1 MTYIRTNVA
10 KPANSAGAGSPKKPN
25 VTIIAVA
32 DIATYPAR
40 DDKGV
45 LIAGNFVLNTG
56 AQAISVYMT
65 PTKIKAGYEPE
76 GDGEDGQ
83 TFKHKFEGPHPG
95 DSLAINEYVQ
105 NNSGEPCIIIVENC
119 TDGSKRVYGTKCA
132 PMYLKPSGTDEN
144 DNRNHMLVFEQYAK
158 RNLLPAHYTG
168 AIPTVA
174 PFPVVSSTAVALSPA
189 NGYVYQLPSLAT
201 TASIAVATSTLEH
214 GDIVT
219 LIGGGGAAPATLAS
233 GVTDKSALLTSG
245 STWTGLS
252 GATINLKVFKA
263 GAVTLFI
270 EQSRA

>member
-1 MTYIRTNVA
+1 MYLRTNVA

-32 DIATYPAR
+32 DIATFPAR

-45 LIAGNFVLNTG
+45 LIAGNFVLKTG
-56 AQAISVYMT
+56 AQAISIYMT
-65 PTKIKAGYEPE
+65 QTKIKAGYEPE
-76 GDGEDGQ
+76 GDEDAQ

-95 DSLAINEYVQ
+95 DSLAIKEYVQ

-119 TDGSKRVYGTKCA
+119 DDSSKTIYGTKCA
-132 PMYLKPSGTDEN
+132 PMYLKPTGTDEN
-144 DNRNHMLVFEQYAK
+144 DNRNHNLVFEQYAK

-168 AIPTVA
+168 VIPTVP
-174 PFPVVSSTAVALSPA
+174 PFPVVSSTAVAMSPA
-189 NGYVYQLPSLAT
+189 NGYVYQLPSLGT

-214 GDIVT
+214 NDIVT

-233 GVTDKSALLTSG
+233 GVANLSAVLVSG

>member
-1 MTYIRTNVA
+1 MPYIRTNVA
-10 KPANSAGAGSPKKPN
+10 KPANSAGGGSPKKPN

-56 AQAISVYMT
+56 AQAISIYMT

-76 GDGEDGQ
+76 GDEDGQ

-95 DSLAINEYVQ
+95 DSLAINEFVQ

-119 TDGSKRVYGTKCA
+119 GDGSKRVYGTKCA
-132 PMYLKPSGTDEN
+132 PVFLKPSGTDEN
-144 DNRNHMLVFEQYAK
+144 DNRNHNLVFEQYAK
-158 RNLLPAHYTG
+158 STLVPAYYTG
-168 AIPTVA
+168 AIPTVT
-174 PFPVVSSTAVALSPA
+174 PFVVASSTAVALSPA

-201 TASIAVATSTLEH
+201 TASIAIATTTLAH

-219 LIGGGGAAPATLAS
+219 LIGGGGIAPATLAS
-233 GVTDKSALLTSG
+233 GVVDKSALLVNGT
-245 STWTGLS
+245 TWVGLA

-263 GAVTLFI
+263 GAVTLFE

>member
-1 MTYIRTNVA
+1 MYIPTNVA
-10 KPANSAGAGSPKKPN
+10 KPANSAGGGSPKNPN
-25 VTIIAVA
+25 LTIIRTGDVA
-32 DIATYPAR
+32 TWPAR

-45 LIAGNFVLNTG
+45 LIAGNIVLKTG
-56 AQAISVYMT
+56 AQAISVYVT

-76 GDGEDGQ
+76 GDEDSQ
-83 TFKHKFEGPHPG
+83 TFKHKLEAPHPG
-95 DSLAINEYVQ
+95 DSLAVNEFVQ
-105 NNSGEPCIIIVENC
+105 NYSGEPCIIIVGSC
-119 TDGSKRVYGTKCA
+119 GDASKRIYGTECA
-132 PMYLKPSGTDEN
+132 PIYLKPSGTDEN

-174 PFPVVSSTAVALSPA
+174 PFTVVSSTAVAMSPA
-189 NGYVYQLPSLAT
+189 NGYVYQLPSLGT

-233 GVTDKSALLTSG
+233 GVTDKSALLIAG
-245 STWTGLS
+245 STWAGIT

-270 EQSRA
+270 EQSRT

>member
-56 AQAISVYMT
+56 AQAISLYMT
-65 PTKIKAGYEPE
+65 PSKIKAGYEPE
-76 GDGEDGQ
+76 GDEDGQ

-119 TDGSKRVYGTKCA
+119 ADASKRVYGTKCA
-132 PMYLKPSGTDEN
+132 PMHLKPSGTDEN
-144 DNRNHMLVFEQYAK
+144 ENRNHMLVFEQYAK
-158 RNLLPAHYTG
+158 RNLVPAHYTG

-174 PFPVVSSTAVALSPA
+174 PFTVVSSTALALSPA
-189 NGYVYQLPSLAT
+189 NGYVYQLPSLAV
-201 TASIAVATSTLEH
+201 TASIAIATNTLEH

-219 LIGGGGAAPATLAS
+219 LIGGGGVAPATLTS
-233 GVTDKSALLTSG
+233 GVVNMSALLVASAA
-245 STWTGLS
+245 WTGLA
-252 GATINLKVFKA
+252 GAVINLKVFKA
-263 GAVTLFI
+263 GSVTLFI
-270 EQSRA
+270 EQSRG